1 MLRKRIKKRKP
12 LITNAN
18 TKSKLHSNSKST
30 YFYSNNGELSDSKSS
45 CDNSTTDFRWASSH
59 CEQYI
64 GDVRMLDFANRTQPS
79 REKKSYSRIAR
90 GRTSYILPS
99 VCALALLLV
108 LGVMINPFAQG
119 GDGEKAY
126 AAINED
132 LGDGASIALSIS
144 NGGTEVADDGAVSTQ
159 VKPGEVAYIS
169 NDITINTTKIKRYY
183 VGVQS
188 AGADSSLTG
197 ESSQAKIAG
206 VGENVYP
213 VNFGDNTWGYAL
225 VGDTTSSETTLQYNT
240 LPAYNDNAPVQYQSK
255 DNPTNG
261 TYKMRLIFAANIRA
275 DKPADHYKNTAL
287 VSVAAEARDMLW
299 ADYGLTTMQGMTSDI
314 CKNAEVGTTG
324 QLKDTRDQKLYWA
337 TKLADGNCWMTQNLD
352 LDIPAEGLKAADTDI
367 AADWNSSSAVPP
379 VATTTSLT
387 DLSYDER
394 RVTSYD
400 PGSIYCNNN
409 KCDLTESLNEGHDNA
424 GNYYNWAAAT
434 SGGLISTEPEDVD
447 IYVDRSICPKA
458 WMLPYTGE
466 TFGNLSK
473 SFTYLIEEKLGLST
487 GLVVPDS
494 VMTLRERPY
503 YFTHGNY
510 YSNYKGNYRGVVAS
524 KWWSSVA
531 YTTQK
536 SYSLFIG
543 YVNGSLFPASHDPIG
558 ELVYVRCVAR

>member
-1 MLRKRIKKRKP
+1 MRHMARIKKKP
-12 LITNAN
+12 KLN
-18 TKSKLHSNSKST
+18 TFMLHSKST
-30 YFYSNNGELSDSKSS
+30 YFYKQQW
-45 CDNSTTDFRWASSH
+45 NSYLVPA
-59 CEQYI
+59 
-64 GDVRMLDFANRTQPS
+64 M
-79 REKKSYSRIAR
+79 
-90 GRTSYILPS
+90 
-99 VCALALLLV
+99 CALALLL
-108 LGVMINPFAQG
+108 GFGFAINPFAH
-119 GDGEKAY
+119 GEGRERAY

-132 LGDGASIALSIS
+132 LGDGASISLSIS
-144 NGGTEVADDGAVSTQ
+144 NGGSEVADDGAVSTQ

-379 VATTTSLT
+379 VATKTTVEGFNT
-387 DLSYDER
+387 
-394 RVTSYD
+394 VIASYD
-400 PGSIYCNNN
+400 PGEKYCNNTG
-409 KCDLTESLNEGHDNA
+409 CELTASTNGGHDA
-424 GNYYNWAAAT
+424 VGNYYNWTTAIAGEYGPDHLPSISSTDSFDAT
-434 SGGLISTEPEDVD
+434 Q
-447 IYVDRSICPKA
+447 SICPRGWELLTIEKA
-458 WMLPYTGE
+458 RSLLAIYKIAE
-466 TFGNLSK
+466 TPAWDDPKYNNV
-473 SFTYLIEEKLGLST
+473 TI
-487 GLVVPDS
+487 
-494 VMTLRERPY
+494 LRESPIY
-503 YFTHGNY
+503 LLDSIG
-510 YSNYKGNYRGVVAS
+510 
-524 KWWSSVA
+524 
-531 YTTQK
+531 
-536 SYSLFIG
+536 SYSAAGKKKTEFG
-543 YVNGSLFPASHDPIG
+543 YLVSEEAYFENEENKYPFSVSYLTYSVKFNFGMAGNGANSNALLS
-558 ELVYVRCVAR
+558 VRCVAR